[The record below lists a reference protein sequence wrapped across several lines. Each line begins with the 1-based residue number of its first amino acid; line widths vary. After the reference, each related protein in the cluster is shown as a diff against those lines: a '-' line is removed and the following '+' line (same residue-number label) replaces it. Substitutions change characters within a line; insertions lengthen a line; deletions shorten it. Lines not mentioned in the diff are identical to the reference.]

1 MFLKFW
7 MENPTTLDVAFLSLP
22 GSRQVHAER
31 SLTKTKINVAKC
43 MARGDLRASCP
54 CDFVG
59 FLLLTIHRI
68 LNVRSNCV
76 CGKPTGGNVET
87 DKEKKIGLSW
97 YFHYKYLKLAL
108 NGEDQKK
115 VPLIDLIAFVF
126 KTVVFLTRRSVS
138 ESSVQFLASQA

>member
-1 MFLKFW
+1 

-22 GSRQVHAER
+22 GSRQVHAEW

-87 DKEKKIGLSW
+87 DKEKKIGLS
-97 YFHYKYLKLAL
+97 
-108 NGEDQKK
+108 
-115 VPLIDLIAFVF
+115 
-126 KTVVFLTRRSVS
+126 
-138 ESSVQFLASQA
+138 